1 MYTRV
6 TAGLVLDIE
15 HTFDLGFHRM
25 AAGIQPTFDDMGT
38 PLIEVP
44 FCVLDLE
51 TTGGSPA
58 DCSIT
63 EIGAVKYLGGEEVG
77 SFQTLVNPGSPIP
90 PFITILTGITQSM
103 VVEAPPIDEALPA
116 FLEFI
121 GNAVIVGHNVRFD
134 LSFLNADALRLGYG
148 RLPNRSVDTHALARR
163 LIRNEVRNLKL
174 QTLAGYF
181 RSPTVPTHRALEDAR
196 ATAWV
201 LHALLERAG
210 SLGVTALEDLLQLP
224 TARGSAHYRKIGLA
238 DALPRRPGV
247 YLFKDRGNRVF
258 YIGKAKNLRT
268 RVRSYFYG
276 DTRRTVT
283 SMLQELDTLEHRVCH
298 SELEAEITELRL
310 IHAHRP
316 RYNRRSKPPKSSHFV
331 KLTRERYPRLS
342 LVRTLREDG
351 LAYLGPY
358 RSRRAAELVM
368 TALWDA
374 VPIRRCTGRPGSRE
388 SECAFAQLGVAVC
401 PCDGSLTEA
410 EYRPIVERLVAGVE
424 HDPQFLLDPL
434 QQRMTELALQ
444 QRFEEAGWLRD
455 RYRALAR
462 SLERRRA
469 WQTLNRAGMLWAE
482 TPHGDGALIERGRL
496 TVAWSGSD
504 RPAFYP
510 SGPDVDVSF
519 SPIPPTVQD
528 AEEAHLIWQWLTR
541 SGAILLETSQPLHMP
556 AVRIPEL
563 YWAA

>member
-1 MYTRV
+1 V
-6 TAGLVLDIE
+6 ASSV
-15 HTFDLGFHRM
+15 
-25 AAGIQPTFDDMGT
+25 QQTFDDMGA

-63 EIGAVKYLGGEEVG
+63 EIGAVKYVGGVEVG

-90 PFITILTGITQSM
+90 PFITILTGITQAM
-103 VVEAPPIDEALPA
+103 VVQAPGIEEVLPT

-121 GNAVIVGHNVRFD
+121 GDSVIVGHNVRFD

-148 RLPNRSVDTHALARR
+148 RLPNRSVDTCALARR

-181 RSPTVPTHRALEDAR
+181 RSPTAPTHRALEDAK

-201 LHALLERAG
+201 LHGLLERAG
-210 SLGVTALEDLLQLP
+210 SLGITALEDLLQLP
-224 TARGSAHYRKIGLA
+224 TARGSAHYGKIELA
-238 DALPRRPGV
+238 DALPRHPGV
-247 YLFKDRGNRVF
+247 YIFKDRNGSVF

-276 DTRRTVT
+276 DTRRTVAN
-283 SMLQELDTLEHRVCH
+283 MLKELDSIEHRVCT
-298 SELEAEITELRL
+298 SELDAEVTEIRL

-316 RYNRRSKPPKSSHFV
+316 RYNRRSKPPKASHFV

-351 LAYLGPY
+351 LIYLGPY
-358 RSRRAAELVM
+358 RSRRSAELVM

-374 VPIRRCTGRPGSRE
+374 VPIRRCTGKPGTRGGA
-388 SECAFAQLGVAVC
+388 CGFAQLGVAAC
-401 PCDGSLTEA
+401 PCDGSLDEN
-410 EYRPIVERLVAGVE
+410 EYRPTVDRLIAGVE
-424 HDPQFLLDPL
+424 RDPHLLLDPL
-434 QQRMTELALQ
+434 QAKMSELALHH
-444 QRFEEAGWLRD
+444 RFEEAGWLRD
-455 RYRALAR
+455 RHRALAR
-462 SLERRRA
+462 SLDRRRA
-469 WQTLNRAGMLWAE
+469 WQTLNQAGMVWAE
-482 TPHGDGALIERGRL
+482 TGTGEGALIERGRL
-496 TVAWSGSD
+496 VLAWRDGD
-504 RPAFYP
+504 RPAFFP
-510 SGPDVDVSF
+510 ASADVS
-519 SPIPPTVQD
+519 SDWPAVPPSVQD

-541 SGAILLETSQPLHMP
+541 SGAVLIDATGPLHMP

-563 YWAA
+563 HFAA

>member
-1 MYTRV
+1 MTIAV
-6 TAGLVLDIE
+6 
-15 HTFDLGFHRM
+15 
-25 AAGIQPTFDDMGT
+25 QQTFDDMGA

-63 EIGAVKYLGGEEVG
+63 EIGAVKYIGGEEVG

-90 PFITILTGITQSM
+90 PFITILTGITQAM
-103 VVEAPPIDEALPA
+103 AIEAPPIEEVLPA

-121 GNAVIVGHNVRFD
+121 GETVIVGHNVRFD
-134 LSFLNADALRLGYG
+134 LSFLNADSLRLGYG

-210 SLGVTALEDLLQLP
+210 TLGVTALEDLLQLP
-224 TARGSAHYRKIGLA
+224 TARGSAHYRKIRLA

-247 YLFKDRGNRVF
+247 YLFKDRNDCVF

-276 DTRRTVT
+276 DTRRTVANMMT
-283 SMLQELDTLEHRVCH
+283 ELESVEHRVCS

-310 IHAHRP
+310 IHTHRP
-316 RYNRRSKPPKSSHFV
+316 RHNRRSKPPKSSHFV
-331 KLTRERYPRLS
+331 KLTREKYPRLS
-342 LVRTLREDG
+342 LVRSLREDG
-351 LAYLGPY
+351 LVYLGPY
-358 RSRRAAELVM
+358 RSRRGAELVM

-374 VPIRRCTGRPGSRE
+374 TSIRRCAGRPGARDGGCS
-388 SECAFAQLGVAVC
+388 FAQLGVAAC
-401 PCDGSLTEA
+401 PCDGSLNETA
-410 EYRPIVERLVAGVE
+410 YRPIVDRLVAGIE
-424 HDPQFLLDPL
+424 YDPSLLLEPL
-434 QQRMTELALQ
+434 QQKMTRLALQ

-469 WQTLNRAGMLWAE
+469 WQTMNRAGLLWAE
-482 TPHGDGALIERGRL
+482 TAAGDGALVERGRL
-496 TVAWSGSD
+496 TIAWSGGNRPSFYSSD
-504 RPAFYP
+504 IDLNDSWP
-510 SGPDVDVSF
+510 SV
-519 SPIPPTVQD
+519 PPTVQD
-528 AEEAHLIWQWLTR
+528 AEEAHLIWQWLIR
-541 SGAILLETSQPLHMP
+541 SEAMLLESSQPLHMP

-563 YWAA
+563 RLAA

>member
-1 MYTRV
+1 
-6 TAGLVLDIE
+6 
-15 HTFDLGFHRM
+15 
-25 AAGIQPTFDDMGT
+25 MGA

-63 EIGAVKYLGGEEVG
+63 EIGAVKYVGGVEVG

-103 VVEAPPIDEALPA
+103 VVEAPRIEEVLPT

-121 GNAVIVGHNVRFD
+121 GDSVIVGHNVRFD
-134 LSFLNADALRLGYG
+134 LSFLNADAMRLGYG
-148 RLPNRSVDTHALARR
+148 RLPNRSVDTCALARR

-181 RSPTVPTHRALEDAR
+181 RSPTAPTHRALEDAR

-201 LHALLERAG
+201 LHRLLERAG
-210 SLGVTALEDLLQLP
+210 TLGITALEDLLQLP
-224 TARGSAHYRKIGLA
+224 TARGSAHYGKIRLA

-247 YLFKDRGNRVF
+247 YLFKDRNGAVF

-276 DTRRTVT
+276 DTRRTVAN
-283 SMLQELDTLEHRVCH
+283 MLKELDSVEHRVCAT
-298 SELEAEITELRL
+298 ELEAEITEIRL

-331 KLTRERYPRLS
+331 KLTREKFPRLS

-351 LAYLGPY
+351 LIYLGPY
-358 RSRRAAELVM
+358 RNRRSAETVM

-374 VPIRRCTGRPGSRE
+374 VPIRRCTGRPGTRGA
-388 SECAFAQLGVAVC
+388 ECGFAQLGVAAC

-410 EYRPIVERLVAGVE
+410 EYRPTVERLIAGIE
-424 HDPQFLLDPL
+424 RDPHLLLDPI
-434 QQRMTELALQ
+434 QARMSELALQ
-444 QRFEEAGWLRD
+444 HRFEEAGWLRD

-462 SLERRRA
+462 SLDRRRA
-469 WQTLNRAGMLWAE
+469 WQALNQAGVMWTE
-482 TPHGDGALIERGRL
+482 TPGGEGALIERGRL
-496 TVAWSGSD
+496 IIAWEDGH
-504 RPAFYP
+504 RPAF
-510 SGPDVDVSF
+510 F
-519 SPIPPTVQD
+519 PTETELDADWPAVPASVQD
-528 AEEAHLIWQWLTR
+528 AEEAHIIWQWLTR
-541 SGAILLETSQPLHMP
+541 SDALLVDVTAPIHMP
-556 AVRIPEL
+556 AARIPEL
-563 YWAA
+563 VFAA